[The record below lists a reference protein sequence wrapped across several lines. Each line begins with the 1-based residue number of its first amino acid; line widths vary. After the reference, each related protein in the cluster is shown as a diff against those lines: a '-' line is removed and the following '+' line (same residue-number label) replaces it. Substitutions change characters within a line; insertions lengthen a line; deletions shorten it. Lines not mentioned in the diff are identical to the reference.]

1 MSAQWIRKA
10 LLGLGLAVA
19 VWLAIRFVLPVS
31 IPFLLGAVLALAAE
45 PLVKLGVKS
54 CRLPRAVAA
63 GVGVSVTMVLL
74 GAVVLF
80 AGALVVR
87 ELGSLAKALPDL
99 QSTASQGIALVKNRL
114 TELAAGA
121 PAGVRPILQR
131 SVENMFGG
139 GSAMMDRVTQ
149 RIPGVLTSVLGWVPD
164 GALGIGTGILSAF
177 MISARLPKLR
187 QSIRSRLP
195 ESWESRYLPALKR
208 LRRVLGGWLRAQGKL
223 ALVTYGI
230 VAAGFLL
237 LGIPYAVAWAALV
250 ALVDA
255 VPILGTGTVLVPW
268 AVVCLLRQE
277 QLRAIGL
284 LCVYGAA
291 MMTRTALEP
300 RLVGKQLGID
310 PLVTLVC
317 LYVGYRLWGIVGMIL
332 APVAATAI
340 KSVMVADN

>member
-63 GVGVSVTMVLL
+63 GIGVSVTMVLL

-80 AGALVVR
+80 AGALIVR

-99 QSTASQGIALVKNRL
+99 QSTASQAMTLVKNWL
-114 TELAAGA
+114 TDLAAGT

-139 GSAMMDRVTQ
+139 GTAVMDRVTQ

-164 GALGIGTGILSAF
+164 GALGVGTGILSAF
-177 MISARLPKLR
+177 MISVRLPRLR
-187 QSIRSRLP
+187 QSIQSRLP
-195 ESWESRYLPALKR
+195 ESWKTRYLPALKR

-230 VAAGFLL
+230 VAVGFLL
-237 LGIPYAVAWAALV
+237 LRIPYGVAWAALV

-268 AVVCLLRQE
+268 AVVCLLQQQ

-284 LCVYGAA
+284 LCIYGAA

-300 RLVGKQLGID
+300 RLVGKHLGID

-317 LYVGYRLWGIVGMIL
+317 LYIGYRLWGIPGMIL
-332 APVAATAI
+332 APVAATAV
-340 KSVMVADN
+340 KSLIAAEG